1 MSKKLKAIT
10 NTPVRFPFTATAL
23 LFFLLDYYQSPG
35 WVVGVSATLVVLLF
49 VVLVYIRFNTEY
61 VDIFKY
67 PIEPTVKTSSFQEK
81 LEQKLKERSN

>member
-35 WVVGVSATLVVLLF
+35 WVVGVASTLVVLLYVALF
-49 VVLVYIRFNTEY
+49 YIRFNTEY
-61 VDIFKY
+61 VDIFKE
-67 PIEPTVKTSSFQEK
+67 PIEPTVKASSFQDR
-81 LEQKLKERSN
+81 LKERSN

>member
-35 WVVGVSATLVVLLF
+35 WVVGVVATLVVLLY
-49 VVLVYIRFNTEY
+49 VALSYIRFNTEY
-61 VDIFKY
+61 VDIFKE
-67 PIEPTVKTSSFQEK
+67 PIEPTVKASSFQEK
-81 LEQKLKERSN
+81 LEQKLK